1 VTAEIARGRS
11 SGLDGLRAVAALLVV
26 VYHLRLVGNVSFGP
40 LDPFVS
46 GGSMGVWIF
55 FVLSGYLL
63 YRPFV
68 AGRVDLRSYGL
79 KRAAR
84 ILPGY
89 FVALVALVILT
100 GNRLPFDHP
109 IAYLTITSSYDR
121 ELREFLGPAWTL
133 SAEVLFYI
141 TLPLIAR
148 VAAGRQLT
156 VLLPLA
162 ALSVVGSLIQ
172 RYTATDATVFRVDA
186 YPLVFFGFVPGMLLA
201 VMETR
206 IPAVF
211 ADLAKARY
219 LALGVFLI
227 VVGLLTAPYPL
238 PVGVLLGTP
247 FVVGWLLQ
255 HRMPGSRA
263 LVFAGGASYALYLWH
278 YDLIRTFG
286 VAGAAIAIVGAALS
300 WALVERPILA
310 LAHRRAAAW
319 RGADLANQPVAV

>member
-1 VTAEIARGRS
+1 MTAELARGRS
-11 SGLDGLRAVAALLVV
+11 AGLDGLRAIAALLVV
-26 VYHLRLVGNVSFGP
+26 VYHLQLVGNVPFGP

-46 GGSMGVWIF
+46 GGSTGVWIF

-68 AGRVDLRSYGL
+68 GGEVDLRAYAL

-89 FVALVALVILT
+89 LVALVALTALT
-100 GNRLPFDHP
+100 GSRLPFEHP
-109 IAYLTITSSYDR
+109 IAYLTITSSYER

-133 SAEVLFYI
+133 SAEVLFYL

-148 VAAGRQLT
+148 IAARREVR
-156 VLLPLA
+156 VLGLLA
-162 ALSVVGSLIQ
+162 LVSIAGSLVQ

-201 VMETR
+201 VMDVR
-206 IPAVF
+206 HPAAF
-211 ADLAKARY
+211 SELAKGRY
-219 LALGVFLI
+219 LTVGVVLI
-227 VVGLLTAPYPL
+227 AIGLLAAPYPL
-238 PVGVLLGTP
+238 PIGALIGTP

-255 HRMPGSRA
+255 HRMPGARA
-263 LVFAGGASYALYLWH
+263 LVFEGGASYALYLWH

-286 VAGAAIAIVGAALS
+286 AAGVVIAIAGAAMS
-300 WALVERPILA
+300 WAIVERPILD
-310 LAHRRAAAW
+310 LAHRRTAAW
-319 RGADLANQPVAV
+319 RRARLANQPVPV

>member
-1 VTAEIARGRS
+1 MTAEVARGRS
-11 SGLDGLRAVAALLVV
+11 SGLDGLRAIAALLVV
-26 VYHLRLVGNVSFGP
+26 VYHLHLVGNVSFGP

-46 GGSMGVWIF
+46 GGSTGVWMF

-68 AGRVDLRSYGL
+68 TGSVDLRSYAL

-89 FVALVALVILT
+89 FVALVALVLLT
-100 GNRLPFDHP
+100 GSTLPAQHP
-109 IAYLTITSSYDR
+109 LQYLTITSSYDGQ
-121 ELREFLGPAWTL
+121 LRDFLGPAWTL
-133 SAEVLFYI
+133 SAEVLFYL
-141 TLPLIAR
+141 TLPVIAR
-148 VAAGRQLT
+148 LAAGRELA

-162 ALSVVGSLIQ
+162 ALSIAGSLVQ
-172 RYTATDATVFRVDA
+172 RYTATEATVFRVDA

-201 VMETR
+201 VLEVKNEESFREM
-206 IPAVF
+206 
-211 ADLAKARY
+211 AKARY
-219 LALGVFLI
+219 LALGVALL

-238 PVGVLLGTP
+238 PLGILLGTP

-255 HRMPGSRA
+255 HRMPAASA
-263 LVFAGGASYALYLWH
+263 LAFAGGASYALYLWH

-286 VAGAAIAIVGAALS
+286 VAGVAISIVGAGLS
-300 WALVERPILA
+300 WAIVERPILE

-319 RGADLANQPVAV
+319 RGADLANQPAVV